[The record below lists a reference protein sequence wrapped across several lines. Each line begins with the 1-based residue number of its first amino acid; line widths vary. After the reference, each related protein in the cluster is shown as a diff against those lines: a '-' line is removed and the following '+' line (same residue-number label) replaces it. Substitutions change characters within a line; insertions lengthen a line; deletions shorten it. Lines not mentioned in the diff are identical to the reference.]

1 MHWSGENRL
10 HWVLDMVFQ
19 EDQSRL
25 RRDHAAENFAV
36 LRHLALSLLQ
46 QEATCSHGAKVKRL
60 KAAWYDQYLTRVLL
74 A

>member
-1 MHWSGENRL
+1 VENGL
-10 HWVLDMVFQ
+10 PWVLDVAFQ

-36 LRHLALSLLQ
+36 LRHLVLSLLR
-46 QEATCSHGAKVKRL
+46 QEPTCSNGIKVKRL
-60 KAAWYDQYLTRVLL
+60 KAAWDDEYLTRVLS